1 MPRRA
6 TRKKES
12 ADQQQTSSRGFWT
25 GTITFGLVSIP
36 VELLPANRSTHV
48 GLRMLSEDGR
58 PLRRRYY
65 SQKTGRELEDDDL
78 VKGYEIRK
86 GKYVSVT
93 DEEFERLAPEKSRDI
108 ALQRF
113 VDVAEIPPLY
123 FEHAFFLL
131 PASQSVRAYHLLVN
145 AMEKTGQAGIATFV
159 MRGKEYLVGII
170 AEKGVLRAAILRFQ
184 DEVRSPK
191 DIGLPKRQ
199 EPAAASV
206 RRFERMIQNKSRKSL
221 PRDLMHDEQ
230 AVQLEQYARR
240 KASRH
245 KDVIKGKAAAEEGAE
260 AVDIMSVLKKSLE
273 RAA

>member
-1 MPRRA
+1 LPRPA
-6 TRKKES
+6 KRKTES
-12 ADQQQTSSRGFWT
+12 AEQQASSRGFWT
-25 GTITFGLVSIP
+25 GTITFGLVSVP
-36 VELLPANRSTHV
+36 VELVPANRSSHV

-58 PLRRRYY
+58 PLQRRYY
-65 SQKTGRELEDDDL
+65 SEKTGRELEDDDL
-78 VKGYEIRK
+78 VKGYQVRK
-86 GKYVSVT
+86 SKYVPVT
-93 DEEFERLAPEKSRDI
+93 EDEFERLAPEKSRDI

-113 VDVAEIPPLY
+113 VEVSEIPPLY
-123 FEHAFFLL
+123 FEHSFFLL
-131 PASQSVRAYHLLVN
+131 PASESVRAYHLLAG

-159 MRGKEYLVGII
+159 MRGKEYLVAII
-170 AEKGVLRAAILRFQ
+170 AENAVLRAAILRFQ

-191 DIGLPKRQ
+191 DVGLPARK

-206 RRFERMIQNKSRKSL
+206 RRFERMIRKKSRKSL

-245 KDVIKGKAAAEEGAE
+245 KDVIKGKAIAEEGAE